1 MSNKIT
7 FFRPSPRDVYLAF
20 SGGVDSAVLLK
31 LLSVKKIK
39 VTLLWID
46 HYTEWCV
53 QEEEFAREAAKEY
66 GIPLVVRSIGKEQVN
81 TSLEAFWSVERDKIY
96 QSMDKPVLTGH
107 HLNDA
112 VEWYLMSTFQG
123 TPKLINYQNRNV
135 IRPLLLTKKQS
146 IIDFAMNHSLSF
158 ISDPS
163 NQDSG
168 FNLRNKVR
176 IKLMPNVIESFPG
189 IYTTVAR
196 LIRMKERNENG

>member
-163 NQDSG
+163 NQDPG